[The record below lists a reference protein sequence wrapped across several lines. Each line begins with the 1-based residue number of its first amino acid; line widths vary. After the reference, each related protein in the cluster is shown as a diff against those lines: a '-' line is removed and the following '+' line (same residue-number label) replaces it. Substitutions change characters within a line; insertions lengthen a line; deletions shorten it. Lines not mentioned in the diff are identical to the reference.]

1 MPAAR
6 MVTSGYSQL
15 DDKGRLQIP
24 KDVRTSLG
32 IGAGSTVAYVG
43 VGDMVVLIPQDAHLA
58 RLAEAAMQVFER
70 VGITV
75 DDLLEGLDQAREE
88 VVTEHYGADFLDEL
102 ERRAAAQGATPAER

>member
-1 MPAAR
+1 
-6 MVTSGYSQL
+6 
-15 DDKGRLQIP
+15 
-24 KDVRTSLG
+24 
-32 IGAGSTVAYVG
+32 
-43 VGDMVVLIPQDAHLA
+43 
-58 RLAEAAMQVFER
+58 MQVFER